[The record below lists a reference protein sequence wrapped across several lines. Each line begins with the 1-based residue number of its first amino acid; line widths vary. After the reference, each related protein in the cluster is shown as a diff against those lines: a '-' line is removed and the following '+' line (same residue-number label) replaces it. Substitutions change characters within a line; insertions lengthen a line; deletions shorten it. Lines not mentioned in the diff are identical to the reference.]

1 MNCECGFSRDACATN
16 PCLRKKVHL
25 AGLTPGSKWP
35 EGAPVGESVRARWE
49 VGKNGWDASDEATRE
64 DI

>member
-1 MNCECGFSRDACATN
+1 MNCECGFSRDDCVTN

-25 AGLTPGSKWP
+25 AGLMPGSKWP
-35 EGAPVGESVRARWE
+35 EGAPVGEPVRARWK

>member
-1 MNCECGFSRDACATN
+1 MNCECGFSRDDCVTN

-35 EGAPVGESVRARWE
+35 EGAPVSPAERWK